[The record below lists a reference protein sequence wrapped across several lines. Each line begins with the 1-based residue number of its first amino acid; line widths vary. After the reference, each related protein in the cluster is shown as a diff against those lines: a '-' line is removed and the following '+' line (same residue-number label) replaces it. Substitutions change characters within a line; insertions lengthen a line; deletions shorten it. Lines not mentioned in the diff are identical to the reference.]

1 MTSQE
6 YGPVRSF
13 ARGERVRVEVN
24 GDCTSEEGD
33 MVTLS
38 SLERSGVQ
46 CTAETETGVLTEVG
60 REAEQVRV

>member
-6 YGPVRSF
+6 YCPVWSL

-24 GDCTSEEGD
+24 GDCTAEEGD

-46 CTAETETGVLTEVG
+46 CTETETGVLTEVG
-60 REAEQVRV
+60 REAEQIRV

>member
-6 YGPVRSF
+6 YCPVWSM
-13 ARGERVRVEVN
+13 ARGERVRVELN
-24 GDCTSEEGD
+24 GDWAAEEGD

-46 CTAETETGVLTEVG
+46 CTETEISVLTEVG